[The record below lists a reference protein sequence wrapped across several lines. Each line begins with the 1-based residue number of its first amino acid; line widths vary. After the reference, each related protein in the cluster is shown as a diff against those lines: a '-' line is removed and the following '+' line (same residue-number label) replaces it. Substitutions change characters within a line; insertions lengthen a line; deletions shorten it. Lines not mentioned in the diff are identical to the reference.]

1 MLKLRRGF
9 QIIFFDQEEKHIHSY
24 EKFIKIRNDKQMTIQ
39 GADTASKTV
48 GGFSG
53 SSPPVSNGT
62 YGEAKNP

>member
-1 MLKLRRGF
+1 
-9 QIIFFDQEEKHIHSY
+9 
-24 EKFIKIRNDKQMTIQ
+24 MTIQ

-62 YGEAKNP
+62 YGEAKNPWKLRDEINHLRLGR